1 MERSRLENFVGGW
14 IVGSFSPAI
23 FRTDACEVAVKH
35 YQPGSREPAHH
46 HKVADELTLIA
57 SGKAR
62 MSDLH
67 LQAGDIVI
75 VRANESTD
83 FEALE
88 ATVTV
93 VVKQPSVPGDKY
105 PD

>member
-14 IVGSFSPAI
+14 IVGDFSPTI

-35 YQPGSREPAHH
+35 YQAGSREPAHH

-57 SGKAR
+57 SGRAR
-62 MSDLH
+62 MSDLQ
-67 LQAGDIVI
+67 LEAGDIVV

-83 FEALE
+83 FEAID

-93 VVKQPSVPGDKY
+93 VVKLPSVPGDKY